1 MKVRKGRLR
10 LSPNEEAQVIKD
22 ETLRRRKLRLQ
33 QVREQS
39 NEHAATIRNNVK
51 AERHRLLMK
60 AATDIKV
67 GFVECFQV
75 SSHIF
80 TCFQVSLHV
89 LL

>member
-67 GFVECFQV
+67 GFQV

-80 TCFQVSLHV
+80 TCFQVSLRV
-89 LL
+89 LI